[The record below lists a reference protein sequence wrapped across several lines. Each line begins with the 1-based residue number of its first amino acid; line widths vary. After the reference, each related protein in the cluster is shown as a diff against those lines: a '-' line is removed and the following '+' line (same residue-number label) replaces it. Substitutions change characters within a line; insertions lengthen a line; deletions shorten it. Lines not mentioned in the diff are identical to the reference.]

1 MIYKVINIWITPE
14 AYLGL
19 GNEIPV
25 QRRCDQ
31 EIELVKW
38 CTEAEQKDD
47 TDIARPHLFSFVF
60 SFPLKPL
67 LLNVFIGY
75 LKLVFAGH
83 IHFFKL
89 IKSKDK
95 REELYDF
102 IVLCNSTKQYL

>member
-1 MIYKVINIWITPE
+1 MITVKTDPRRSLIYKVINIWITPE

-47 TDIARPHLFSFVF
+47 TDIARPHLFS
-60 SFPLKPL
+60 L
-67 LLNVFIGY
+67 LFF
-75 LKLVFAGH
+75 LV
-83 IHFFKL
+83 
-89 IKSKDK
+89 
-95 REELYDF
+95 
-102 IVLCNSTKQYL
+102 Q